1 MECSYRK
8 AVGAVAAAVAVVAV
22 GARPPAARAGAGF
35 RTRQSSMLT
44 AVASGVFITP
54 IVTVGD
60 RVGKYTFESIPDGI
74 AVRKLPNGNAQV
86 FVTHETS
93 RVPFPYVPASPTV
106 TNSFNDYDNA
116 QLSELEINPRALT
129 VEQGTIAIPSS
140 ANYQRFCSTFI
151 ADERHGFS
159 RPILFAP
166 EEATD
171 VVNRTGNAFPAEQN
185 GGEQA
190 GVVVAYDINAKT
202 YKSIY
207 TMGRFNHENQV
218 ALPGFATPTM
228 VSGDDTFSAPA
239 SQLYM
244 YTSKSTDALMNDDGQ
259 LWAFVSADPA
269 VNDYGDLKMSSS
281 ASGRFIAV
289 PRTVAVGGQTGLEN
303 WSNQNNVFQFIRV
316 EDIVPSSDEA
326 GVFYFAD
333 TGEPRAIADPATGRL
348 RRGPTGTGPYPNGR
362 VFRMQIDP
370 RDPTV
375 VLRLSIVVDG
385 DSFGA
390 ASAKVPALIHNPD
403 NIEVTPT
410 GLLIGEDPG
419 SQNSYAADELAATNA
434 RIWHYDFRTGS
445 LSIIARV
452 DQFADRSARYGSW
465 ESSGIVDAS
474 EVFGPGAYL
483 VNIQAH
489 SLFVDT
495 KPGDDVNKDGQ
506 PDWLDKKEGGQLLL
520 MRLTSYSLR

>member
-1 MECSYRK
+1 MARAHWK
-8 AVGAVAAAVAVVAV
+8 AVGAAAAAAVIAAG
-22 GARPPAARAGAGF
+22 GAGAPAARAGAGF
-35 RTRQSSMLT
+35 RTRQSSMLA
-44 AVASGVFITP
+44 AVASGVYITP
-54 IVTVGD
+54 LVTVGD
-60 RVGKYTFESIPDGI
+60 KIGGYTFESIPDGI
-74 AVRKLPNGNAQV
+74 AVRKLANGNAQV

-93 RVPFPYVPASPTV
+93 RVPFPYVPASPNV

-116 QLSELEINPRALT
+116 QVSELEISPRALA
-129 VEQGTIAIPSS
+129 VEEGTIVIPSS

-166 EEATD
+166 EEASD
-171 VVNRTGNAFPAEQN
+171 VVNRKGSAFPAEPN

-190 GVVVAYDINAKT
+190 GVIVAYDINAKT
-202 YKSIY
+202 YKTLY

-218 ALPGFATPTM
+218 ALPGFSSPTM
-228 VSGDDTFSAPA
+228 ISGDDTFSAPA

-244 YTSKSTDALMNDDGQ
+244 YTSKNTDTLMNDDGQ
-259 LWAFVSADPA
+259 LWAFVSSDPA
-269 VNDYGDLKMSSS
+269 VNDYGDLRVSSS
-281 ASGRFIAV
+281 ASGKFIPV
-289 PRTVAVGGQTGLEN
+289 PRTVAIGDQTGLEN

-333 TGEPRAIADPATGRL
+333 TGEPRAVPDPATGRL

-362 VFRMQIDP
+362 VFRMQVDP

-375 VLRLSIVVDG
+375 VLRLSILVDG
-385 DSFGA
+385 DTLGA
-390 ASAKVPALIHNPD
+390 ASAKVPGLIHNPD
-403 NIEVTPT
+403 NVEVTPT

-419 SQNSYAADELAATNA
+419 SQNSYGPDEAAATNA
-434 RIWHYDFRTGS
+434 RIWHYDFRTG
-445 LSIIARV
+445 LLKIVARV

-489 SLFVDT
+489 TLFVAT
-495 KPGDDVNKDGQ
+495 KPGDDANKDGQ

-520 MRLTSYSLR
+520 MRLTSNSLR

>member
-1 MECSYRK
+1 MARLFWK
-8 AVGAVAAAVAVVAV
+8 TVGAVVAAVATAAG
-22 GARPPAARAGAGF
+22 GAGAPGARAGAGF

-44 AVASGVFITP
+44 AVASGVYITP

-60 RVGKYTFESIPDGI
+60 KVGAYTFESIPDGI
-74 AVRKLPNGNAQV
+74 AVRRLRNGNAQV

-93 RVPFPYVPASPTV
+93 RVPFPYVPASPNV
-106 TNSFNDYDNA
+106 SNSFNDYDNA
-116 QLSELEINPRALT
+116 QLSELEINPRALA
-129 VEQGTIAIPSS
+129 VGQGTIAIPSS
-140 ANYQRFCSTFI
+140 ANFQRFCSTFI

-171 VVNRTGNAFPAEQN
+171 IVNRTGRAFPAEPN

-190 GVVVAYDINAKT
+190 GVVVAYDIDAKT
-202 YKSIY
+202 YKTIY

-218 ALPGFATPTM
+218 ALPGFSSPTM

-244 YTSKSTDALMNDDGQ
+244 YTAKSTDALMNDDGQ
-259 LWAFVSADPA
+259 LWAFVSADAA

-281 ASGRFIAV
+281 VSGKFIPVPRAIAV
-289 PRTVAVGGQTGLEN
+289 GDQNGLEN

-316 EDIVPSSDEA
+316 EDIVPSSEEA

-333 TGEPRAIADPATGRL
+333 TGEPRAVSDPATGRL
-348 RRGPTGTGPYPNGR
+348 RRGSTGTGPYPNGR
-362 VFRMQIDP
+362 IFRMQIDP

-375 VLRLSIVVDG
+375 VLRLSILVDG
-385 DSFGA
+385 DALGA

-403 NIEVTPT
+403 NVEVTPT

-419 SQNSYAADELAATNA
+419 SQNSYAADEPTATNA
-434 RIWHYDFRTGS
+434 RIWHYDVRTGS
-445 LSIIARV
+445 LSIVARV
-452 DQFADRSARYGSW
+452 DQSADANARYGSW

-474 EVFGPGAYL
+474 EPFGPGAYL

-489 SLFVDT
+489 TLFVAT
-495 KPGDDVNKDGQ
+495 KPGDDANKDGQ

-520 MRLTSYSLR
+520 MRLTSNSLR